1 MKKEIQIIA
10 TIGPASENKIPQLI
24 KNGMNIARINTKY
37 GNKKQYEKIINSL
50 KKNDCK
56 ILIDIKSKK
65 IIDWVNTQK
74 IDYLAISFADGVK
87 KINSI
92 KKLIHDKSV
101 KIISK
106 IENQKGIDNID
117 SIIDV
122 SDGIMLGR
130 GDLGKN
136 ISYEKVPIV
145 QKLIMKKC
153 HKKNRFD
160 ITATEMLMSMVNS
173 KTPNNAE
180 VSDVANA
187 ILDGSDALMLSEET
201 TIGKYPT
208 LSVKVMRKIINEI
221 EKNKQKLK

>member
-1 MKKEIQIIA
+1 MTIQIIA
-10 TIGPASENKIPQLI
+10 TIGPASEDKIPKLI
-24 KNGMNIARINTKY
+24 ENGMDIARINTKY
-37 GNKKQYEKIINSL
+37 GNIKQYEKIISSL
-50 KKNDCK
+50 KKNNCE
-56 ILIDIKSKK
+56 ILVDIKSKK
-65 IIDWVNTQK
+65 ILDWVNTQK
-74 IDYLAISFADGVK
+74 IDYLAISFADGVR
-87 KINSI
+87 KIRSI

-106 IENQKGIDNID
+106 IENQKGIDNVD
-117 SIIDV
+117 SIIDE

-130 GDLGKN
+130 GDLGRN

-145 QKLIMKKC
+145 QKIIMKKC

-173 KTPNNAE
+173 KTPTNAE

-201 TIGKYPT
+201 AIGKYPA

-221 EKNKQKLK
+221 EKNKKKLK

>member
-1 MKKEIQIIA
+1 MTIKIIA
-10 TIGPASENKIPQLI
+10 TIGPTSEDKIPRLI
-24 KNGMNIARINTKY
+24 ENGMNIARINTKY
-37 GNKKQYEKIINSL
+37 GNIKQYEKIISSL
-50 KKNDCK
+50 KKNNCE

-65 IIDWVNTQK
+65 ILDWVNTQK
-74 IDYLAISFADGVK
+74 IDYLAISFADGVR
-87 KINSI
+87 KIRSI

-106 IENQKGIDNID
+106 IENQKGINNVD
-117 SIIDV
+117 SIIDE

-130 GDLGKN
+130 GDLGRN

-145 QKLIMKKC
+145 QKIIMKKC

-173 KTPNNAE
+173 KTPTNAE

-201 TIGKYPT
+201 AIGKYPG
-208 LSVKVMRKIINEI
+208 LSVKVMKKIIDEI
-221 EKNKQKLK
+221 EKNKKKLK

>member
-1 MKKEIQIIA
+1 MTIKIIA
-10 TIGPASENKIPQLI
+10 TIGPTSEDKIPRLI
-24 KNGMNIARINTKY
+24 ENGMNIARINTKY
-37 GNKKQYEKIINSL
+37 GNIKQYEKIISSL
-50 KKNDCK
+50 KKNNCE

-65 IIDWVNTQK
+65 ILDWINTQK
-74 IDYLAISFADGVK
+74 IDYLAISFADGVR
-87 KINSI
+87 KIRSI

-106 IENQKGIDNID
+106 IENQKGINNVD
-117 SIIDV
+117 SIIDE

-130 GDLGKN
+130 GDLGRN

-145 QKLIMKKC
+145 QKIIMKKC

-173 KTPNNAE
+173 KTPTNAE

-201 TIGKYPT
+201 AIGKYPG
-208 LSVKVMRKIINEI
+208 LSVKVMKKIIDEI
-221 EKNKQKLK
+221 EKNKKKLK

>member
-1 MKKEIQIIA
+1 MTAKIIA
-10 TIGPASENKIPQLI
+10 TIGPSSQNLIPRLI
-24 KNGMNIARINTKY
+24 ENGMNIARINTKY
-37 GNKKQYEKIINSL
+37 GNKKEYERNISIL
-50 KKNDCK
+50 KKYNCK
-56 ILIDIKSKK
+56 ILIDINSKK
-65 IIDWVNTQK
+65 MVDWINSQK
-74 IDYLAISFADGVK
+74 IDYLAISFADGVR

-92 KKLIHDKSV
+92 RKLIHDKSV

-122 SDGIMLGR
+122 SDGIMLAR

-153 HKKNRFD
+153 HKKNKFD
-160 ITATEMLMSMVNS
+160 ITATEMLLSMINS
-173 KTPNNAE
+173 KTPTNAE

-201 TIGKYPT
+201 AIGKYPA

-221 EKNKQKLK
+221 EKNRGKLE